1 MAIEEQVVVLLAVV
15 EVTDEHRVQIEM
27 LNKKQDF
34 TPDQAEALAE
44 ELLRSATFARQTL
57 GEQLE
62 DLADRMAG
70 TPAIEAGG
78 EVIL

>member
-1 MAIEEQVVVLLAVV
+1 MAIEEQATVILAAV

-27 LNKKQDF
+27 LRRRQDF

-62 DLADRMAG
+62 QLAGRMAG
-70 TPAIEAGG
+70 TPIESNG
-78 EVIL
+78 EVVL